1 MAGIEKITNEINL
14 EAKEEAAQIIS
25 SAEEAAKKLL
35 AKTEEECAA
44 IRAEADEKLGKKLS
58 AEDKKT
64 QSQCEQVEKL
74 IILKTKQDIIDS
86 VINKA
91 KNKLLLQDSDEY
103 FNTLLKLLE
112 KQAQADKGI
121 LFLNQKDLARIPV
134 DFVTSAAE
142 IAAKNGGEL
151 EFSKTPVDID
161 GGFVLKYGNIE
172 INSSIEAIFDENV
185 DELVDVCS
193 KMLWT

>member
-14 EAKEEAAQIIS
+14 EAKEEAAKIIS
-25 SAEEAAKKLL
+25 SAEDTAKKLL

-172 INSSIEAIFDENV
+172 INSSIDAIFDENV

>member
-14 EAKEEAAQIIS
+14 EAKEEAAKIIS

-172 INSSIEAIFDENV
+172 INSSIDAIFDENV

>member
-35 AKTEEECAA
+35 AKTEEECAV
-44 IRAEADEKLGKKLS
+44 ITAEADEKISKKLA

-64 QSQCEQVEKL
+64 QSQCEQIEKL
-74 IILKTKQDIIDS
+74 IMLKTKQDIIDS
-86 VINKA
+86 VIKKA
-91 KNKLLLQDSDEY
+91 KEQLLLQDTDEY

-112 KQAQADKGI
+112 KQTQADKGI
-121 LFLNQKDLARIPV
+121 LFLNQKDLARTPD
-134 DFVTSAAE
+134 DFAKAAAE
-142 IAAKNGGEL
+142 VAVKNGGEL
-151 EFSKTPVDID
+151 TFSETPVDID
-161 GGFVLKYGNIE
+161 GGFILKYGNIE
-172 INSSIEAIFDENV
+172 INSSIDALFEENV

-193 KMLWT
+193 SMLWT

>member
-14 EAKEEAAQIIS
+14 EAKEEAAKIIS

-74 IILKTKQDIIDS
+74 IILKTKQDIIYS

>member
-14 EAKEEAAQIIS
+14 EAKEEAAKIIS
-25 SAEEAAKKLL
+25 SAEETAKMLL

-44 IRAEADEKLGKKLS
+44 IRAEADEKLGKKLL

-172 INSSIEAIFDENV
+172 INSSIDAIFDENV

>member
-14 EAKEEAAQIIS
+14 EAKEEAAKIIS
-25 SAEEAAKKLL
+25 SAEDTAKKLL

-44 IRAEADEKLGKKLS
+44 IRAEADEKLSKKLS

-142 IAAKNGGEL
+142 IAAQNGGEL

-172 INSSIEAIFDENV
+172 INSSIDAIFDENV